1 MAFFMAIFSAMSS
14 SNDMIPSG
22 IDIADD
28 VRDAVQDLLRFGKPN
43 IADVVGIEFLKLHK
57 DEVIAKMPVDR
68 RTHQPFG
75 ILHGG
80 ASVLLAETVCS
91 LGSWF
96 HIDRETQAAVGVEIN
111 ANHLRS
117 VRDGFVYAS
126 GKPLHKGATTQV
138 WEIRITDDQER
149 LVCISRCTVA
159 IVRRR
164 N

>member
-1 MAFFMAIFSAMSS
+1 
-14 SNDMIPSG
+14 MIPSG
-22 IDIADD
+22 IDIAEE

-57 DEVIAKMPVDR
+57 DEVVARMPVDR

-117 VRDGFVYAS
+117 VRDGFVYAT

-138 WEIRITDDQER
+138 WEIRITDDKDR

>member
-1 MAFFMAIFSAMSS
+1 MTD

-22 IDIADD
+22 IDIAED

-57 DEVIAKMPVDR
+57 DEVVARMPVDR

-117 VRDGFVYAS
+117 VRDGFVYAT

-138 WEIRITDDQER
+138 WEIRITDDKDR
-149 LVCISRCTVA
+149 LVCISRCTIA

>member
-1 MAFFMAIFSAMSS
+1 MTD

-22 IDIADD
+22 IDIAED

-57 DEVIAKMPVDR
+57 DEVVARMPVDR

-117 VRDGFVYAS
+117 VRDGFVYAT

-138 WEIRITDDQER
+138 WEIRITDDKDR

>member
-1 MAFFMAIFSAMSS
+1 MTD
-14 SNDMIPSG
+14 SNDMIPAG

-57 DEVIAKMPVDR
+57 DEVVAKMPVDH

-96 HIDRETQAAVGVEIN
+96 HIDRKTQAAVGVEIN

-117 VRDGFVYAS
+117 VRDGFVYAT

-138 WEIRITDDQER
+138 WEIRITDDQDR

>member
-1 MAFFMAIFSAMSS
+1 MTD

-22 IDIADD
+22 IDIAEE

-57 DEVIAKMPVDR
+57 DEVVARMPVDR

-117 VRDGFVYAS
+117 VRDGFVYAT

-138 WEIRITDDQER
+138 WEIRITDDKDR

>member
-1 MAFFMAIFSAMSS
+1 MADT
-14 SNDMIPSG
+14 NDMIPSG

-57 DEVIAKMPVDR
+57 DEVVARMPVDR

-117 VRDGFVYAS
+117 VRDGFVYAT

-138 WEIRITDDQER
+138 WEIRITDDQDR

>member
-1 MAFFMAIFSAMSS
+1 MTD
-14 SNDMIPSG
+14 SNDMIPTG

-117 VRDGFVYAS
+117 VRDGFVYAT

-138 WEIRITDDQER
+138 WEIRITDDQDR

>member
-1 MAFFMAIFSAMSS
+1 
-14 SNDMIPSG
+14 MIPSG

-43 IADVVGIEFLKLHK
+43 IADVVGIEFLKLHT
-57 DEVIAKMPVDR
+57 DEVVAKMPVDR

-117 VRDGFVYAS
+117 VRDGFVYAT
-126 GKPLHKGATTQV
+126 GKPLHKGATSQV
-138 WEIRITDDQER
+138 WEIRITDDQDR

>member
-1 MAFFMAIFSAMSS
+1 MTE

-22 IDIADD
+22 IDIAED

-57 DEVIAKMPVDR
+57 DEVVARMPVDR

-117 VRDGFVYAS
+117 VRDGFVYAT

-138 WEIRITDDQER
+138 WEIRITDDKDR